1 MRLLNRTI
9 EEAGGFYAV
18 HMLALCKVLSVSLLR
33 GNMYEWENYG
43 FFLNEVEAVVN
54 YFERELGGSCWQCKL
69 NPMLPSISATKRS
82 IPAKVHGDFDGRW

>member
-9 EEAGGFYAV
+9 EAAGGFYAV

-43 FFLNEVEAVVN
+43 FFLNEVEAVAN
-54 YFERELGGSCWQCKL
+54 YF
-69 NPMLPSISATKRS
+69 
-82 IPAKVHGDFDGRW
+82 